1 MRLRPVVGHHH
12 AKGAK
17 EAREANQAKEE
28 EAKEANQAKEE
39 EAKEANQ
46 PQRHLTWMLW
56 QNKSLPY

>member
-28 EAKEANQAKEE
+28 EANQAKEE